1 MKEIRHI
8 GIEEFNDIVLE
19 KGEKVL
25 VDFYASWCGPCK
37 MLAPI
42 LEEVGKE
49 LEEEQICKIDIDES
63 FDLAKSYGV
72 MSVPTLIL
80 FKDGI
85 EVKRAIGLKNKDF
98 IVDMIKN

>member
-1 MKEIRHI
+1 MKEVKHI
-8 GIEEFNDIVLE
+8 NLEEFNDLVIE
-19 KGEKVL
+19 KKEKVL

-42 LEEVGKE
+42 LDEISKE
-49 LEEEQICKIDIDES
+49 SDFQICSIDVDDN

-80 FKDGI
+80 FVDGK
-85 EVKRAIGLKNKDF
+85 EAKRAIGLKNKDF
-98 IVDMIKN
+98 ILDMIKD

>member
-1 MKEIRHI
+1 MKELKHI
-8 GIEEFNDIVLE
+8 NTDEFNDLVID
-19 KGEKVL
+19 KKEKVL

-42 LEEVGKE
+42 LEEISKE
-49 LEEEQICKIDIDES
+49 LYVQIFSVDVDDN

-80 FKDGI
+80 FNNGI

-98 IVDMIKN
+98 ILDMLKD

>member
-1 MKEIRHI
+1 MKELKHI
-8 GIEEFNDIVLE
+8 NTDEFNDLVID
-19 KGEKVL
+19 KKEKVL

-42 LEEVGKE
+42 LDEISKEVE
-49 LEEEQICKIDIDES
+49 VQICSVDVDDN

-80 FKDGI
+80 FNNGV

-98 IVDMIKN
+98 ILDMLKD

>member
-1 MKEIRHI
+1 MKELKHI
-8 GIEEFNDIVLE
+8 NTDEFNDLVID
-19 KGEKVL
+19 KKEKVL

-42 LEEVGKE
+42 LEEISKE
-49 LEEEQICKIDIDES
+49 VDVQICSVDVDDN

-80 FKDGI
+80 FNNGI

-98 IVDMIKN
+98 ILDMLKD

>member
-1 MKEIRHI
+1 MKELKHI
-8 GIEEFNDIVLE
+8 NTDEFNDLVIDKKE
-19 KGEKVL
+19 KIL

-42 LEEVGKE
+42 LEEISKE
-49 LEEEQICKIDIDES
+49 VDVQICSVDVDDN

-80 FKDGI
+80 FNNGI

-98 IVDMIKN
+98 ILDMLKD

>member
-1 MKEIRHI
+1 MKEVKHI
-8 GIEEFNDIVLE
+8 NLEEFNDLVIE
-19 KGEKVL
+19 KKEKVL

-42 LEEVGKE
+42 LDEISKE
-49 LEEEQICKIDIDES
+49 SDVQICSIDVDDN

-80 FKDGI
+80 FMDGK
-85 EVKRAIGLKNKDF
+85 EAKRAIGLKNKDF
-98 IVDMIKN
+98 ILDMIKD

>member
-1 MKEIRHI
+1 MKELKHI
-8 GIEEFNDIVLE
+8 NTDEFNDLVID
-19 KGEKVL
+19 KKEKVL

-42 LEEVGKE
+42 LEEISKE
-49 LEEEQICKIDIDES
+49 VDVQICSVNVDDN

-80 FKDGI
+80 FNNGI

-98 IVDMIKN
+98 ILDMLKD

>member
-1 MKEIRHI
+1 MKEVKHI
-8 GIEEFNDIVLE
+8 NIDEFNDLVIDKKE
-19 KGEKVL
+19 KTL

-42 LEEVGKE
+42 LEEISKE
-49 LEEEQICKIDIDES
+49 SDVRICKVDVDES
-63 FDLAKSYGV
+63 FDLAKSYGI

-80 FKDGI
+80 FNGGS

-98 IVDMIKN
+98 ILDMIKD

>member
-1 MKEIRHI
+1 MKELKHI
-8 GIEEFNDIVLE
+8 NTDEFNDLVIDKKE
-19 KGEKVL
+19 IIL

-42 LEEVGKE
+42 LEEISKE
-49 LEEEQICKIDIDES
+49 VDVQICSVDVDDN

-80 FKDGI
+80 FNNGI

-98 IVDMIKN
+98 ILDMLKD

>member
-1 MKEIRHI
+1 MKELKHI
-8 GIEEFNDIVLE
+8 NTDEFNDLVID
-19 KGEKVL
+19 KKEKVL

-42 LEEVGKE
+42 LEEISKE
-49 LEEEQICKIDIDES
+49 VDVQICSVDVDDN

-80 FKDGI
+80 FNNGI
-85 EVKRAIGLKNKDF
+85 DVKRAIGLKNKDF
-98 IVDMIKN
+98 ILDMLKD

>member
-1 MKEIRHI
+1 MKELKHI
-8 GIEEFNDIVLE
+8 NTDEFNDLVIDKKE
-19 KGEKVL
+19 KIL

-42 LEEVGKE
+42 LEEISKE
-49 LEEEQICKIDIDES
+49 VDVQICSVDVDDN

-80 FKDGI
+80 FNNGV

-98 IVDMIKN
+98 ILDMLKD

>member
-1 MKEIRHI
+1 MKELKHI
-8 GIEEFNDIVLE
+8 NTDEFNDFVID
-19 KGEKVL
+19 KKEKVL

-42 LEEVGKE
+42 LDEISKEVE
-49 LEEEQICKIDIDES
+49 VQICSVDVDDN

-80 FKDGI
+80 FNNGV

-98 IVDMIKN
+98 ILDMLKD

>member
-1 MKEIRHI
+1 MKELKHI
-8 GIEEFNDIVLE
+8 NTDEFNDLVIDKKE
-19 KGEKVL
+19 IIL

-42 LEEVGKE
+42 LEEISKE
-49 LEEEQICKIDIDES
+49 VDVQICSVDVDDN

-80 FKDGI
+80 FNNGV

-98 IVDMIKN
+98 ILDMLKD

>member
-1 MKEIRHI
+1 MKELKHI
-8 GIEEFNDIVLE
+8 NTDEFNDLVID
-19 KGEKVL
+19 KKEKVL

-42 LEEVGKE
+42 LEEISKE
-49 LEEEQICKIDIDES
+49 VEVQICSVDVDDN

-80 FKDGI
+80 FNNGV

-98 IVDMIKN
+98 ILDMLKD